1 MIIFHDL
8 EVAKG
13 RGTKGNSLK
22 EKSDKLDYTKFK
34 AFSLWVNIIKGVY
47 E

>member
-1 MIIFHDL
+1 MIIAHDL

-13 RGTKGNSLK
+13 TGTKGNSLK

-34 AFSLWVNIIKGVY
+34 TFSLWVNTIKEVY